1 MRQENPPIVSDGRHG
16 SVAQHILVVD
26 DEPSIRHL
34 LGQML
39 AEEHYEVRTAGSTL
53 EALGKL
59 EASPFDLAI
68 VDLFLPDV
76 NGLNLAEAIRVLD
89 PGTPVILI
97 TAYGTP
103 SFEAMA
109 SHPAISHYVHKPFT
123 LERLLALVRQLL
135 PGPE

>member
-1 MRQENPPIVSDGRHG
+1 
-16 SVAQHILVVD
+16 VAHQILVVD
-26 DEPSIRHL
+26 DEPGIRHM

-39 AEEHYEVRTAGSTL
+39 ADEHFEVNTAGSVL

-59 EASPFDLAI
+59 EARTFDLAI

-109 SHPAISHYVHKPFT
+109 SHPAISHYIHKPFT
-123 LERLLALVRQLL
+123 LERLLGLVRQLL
-135 PGPE
+135 TTPEWTETDGADALKH